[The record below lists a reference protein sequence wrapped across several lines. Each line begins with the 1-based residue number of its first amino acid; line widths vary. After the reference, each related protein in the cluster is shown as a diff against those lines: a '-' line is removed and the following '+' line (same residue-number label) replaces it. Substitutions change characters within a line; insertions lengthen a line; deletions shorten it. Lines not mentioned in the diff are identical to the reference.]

1 MILFGQ
7 HTINYTLK
15 GENKRICVKVEM
27 KQKSSLEPSSMIWNT
42 IATINGR
49 EIERDDLKYCVNA
62 QLMAEEIA
70 EDRLYELREAYGR
83 SIRIKK

>member
-1 MILFGQ
+1 MILSGQ

-27 KQKSSLEPSSMIWNT
+27 KQKNDLEPSPIIWQT
-42 IATINGR
+42 VATINGR

-70 EDRLYELREAYGR
+70 EDRLHELREAYGR
-83 SIRIKK
+83 SLRIKK